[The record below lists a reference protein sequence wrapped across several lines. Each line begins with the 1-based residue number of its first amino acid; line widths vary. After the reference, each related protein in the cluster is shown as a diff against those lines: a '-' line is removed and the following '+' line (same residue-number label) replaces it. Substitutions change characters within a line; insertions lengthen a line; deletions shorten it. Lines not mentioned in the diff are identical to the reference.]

1 MSSLEGDSG
10 AGLPGLVGSGLDLR
24 VLGLPDRLPLS
35 EGGLP
40 HGTEVTCSLQ
50 GLRHDGSQPVSKAIA
65 KQEQKQFSEQ
75 TREEGEEKEEKQQGL
90 TPGQQLSSKEADL
103 WVSQT
108 QVELSGS

>member
-1 MSSLEGDSG
+1 MG

-24 VLGLPDRLPLS
+24 VLGLPDVLPLS

-40 HGTEVTCSLQ
+40 HGTDVTHSLQ
-50 GLRHDGSQPVSKAIA
+50 GLTHDGPQPVSEAIA
-65 KQEQKQFSEQ
+65 KQEQKQVSEQ
-75 TREEGEEKEEKQQGL
+75 TGEEGEEKEEKQQGL
-90 TPGQQLSSKEADL
+90 TPGQQVSSKEADL